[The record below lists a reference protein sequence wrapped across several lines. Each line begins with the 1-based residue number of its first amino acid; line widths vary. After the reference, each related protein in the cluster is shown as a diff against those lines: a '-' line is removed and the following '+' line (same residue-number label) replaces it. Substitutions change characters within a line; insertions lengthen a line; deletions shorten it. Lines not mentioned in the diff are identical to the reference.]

1 MNLVFVNEK
10 QFFIRFKVCD
20 GKRIIFESKFLE
32 SYPKS
37 RFSTFSNLLR
47 REIRMLYIY
56 VYIYTRFLRLHA
68 AAFGR
73 VGGGGFPRR
82 THFSPKY
89 REREWERVREKE
101 RERERKRKRDE
112 TRENDTTT
120 RRRRPRPVR
129 FSSIF
134 SSLLFSFLFFS
145 RAYVYVCVCM
155 YVCIGVCVCNNYL
168 GVIGVWYSATVRLY
182 I

>member
-101 RERERKRKRDE
+101 REREKEKKRRNA
-112 TRENDTTT
+112 RERHDNPTTT
-120 RRRRPRPVR
+120 TASRS
-129 FSSIF
+129 FFIDLLF
-134 SSLLFSFLFFS
+134 SSLLFSFLLA
-145 RAYVYVCVCM
+145 RVCICVCM
-155 YVCIGVCVCNNYL
+155 YVCMYRCMCV
-168 GVIGVWYSATVRLY
+168 
-182 I
+182 